1 MSERL
6 SVLIPADMMKEIDE
20 FQKVTNLDKSTLI
33 RQLLKKSIREMKI
46 EYALKAYTEEK
57 VSFGKAAEIS
67 GLNIWDSSMKHTGVK
82 LNLSSQLR
90 MQNANYGEDAMN
102 RNK

>member
-6 SVLIPADMMKEIDE
+6 SVLIPAEMMKEIDE

-46 EYALKAYTEEK
+46 EYALKAYAEEK
-57 VSFGKAAEIS
+57 VSFGKAADIA
-67 GLNIWDSSMKHTGVK
+67 GLNIWEFIDEAHRRKVELIFTV
-82 LNLSSQLR
+82 
-90 MQNANYGEDAMN
+90 EDAE
-102 RNK
+102 RELRRRREEAKK